1 MVDAANQSVN
11 FATVF
16 SSTGDPACANATNA
30 ALSPIL
36 GTFAIAFFAFSSV
49 GFSLRPHKNTPSTH
63 PSSAEKS
70 FFRRTSGG
78 HANCHATDCSAT
90 LLPALV
96 RIRTALTEIEQAANR
111 ISPLLVYILEV
122 TRGRYF
128 APKYSF

>member
-16 SSTGDPACANATNA
+16 SSTGNPARANATTQRYRQSLA
-30 ALSPIL
+30 RSRLRSL
-36 GTFAIAFFAFSSV
+36 LFSSV
-49 GFSLRPHKNTPSTH
+49 GFSLPPRKNAPSTPPQLPREIVLLVNIPRPRELSRH
-63 PSSAEKS
+63 
-70 FFRRTSGG
+70 RLQ
-78 HANCHATDCSAT
+78 CYT
-90 LLPALV
+90 LRALV